1 MKYLDGQETTNDVLF
16 NFTTRNWS
24 KFDWNQR
31 LDFKQNVNI
40 FFKRFNDFLILRN

>member
-1 MKYLDGQETTNDVLF
+1 MKYLDGRETTNDVLF
-16 NFTTRNWS
+16 HFITRNWS

-40 FFKRFNDFLILRN
+40 FLSVPMIF